1 MIYTLGESLL
11 DIIIKDLNHVTAHP
25 GGAMLN
31 AAISMQRAGL
41 QTSLI
46 SELGNDKAGE
56 LILNSLNTEQIN
68 IQYIT
73 VYSNNETSLAIAFL
87 DKEKKPEYTFK
98 KSYPKIRKLPLPPN
112 FTNNDFLLFGSLYS
126 LDFNLYPQ
134 IDLYLQ
140 KAKQAET
147 TIIYDPN
154 IRMSEKIKNPDL
166 KKILFRN
173 MSIAEIIKGSDEDFN
188 AIFPGKPIEELNEEF
203 LKINPEALFI
213 ITQGKNGASA
223 FYKNKIF
230 HEAAKPVKTI
240 STVGAGDGFNAGIIA
255 YMENNNIIFPL
266 SGKEILSLL
275 KTGNKFASAVCSS
288 QENYIPLKSK

>member
-11 DIIIKDLNHVTAHP
+11 DIIIEDLNHATTHP

-31 AAISMQRAGL
+31 AAISLQRNGL

-46 SELGNDKAGE
+46 SELGNNKAGK
-56 LILNSLNTEQIN
+56 LILDFLTNEHVNT
-68 IQYIT
+68 QYIT
-73 VYSNNETSLAIAFL
+73 VYADSETSMAIAFL
-87 DKEKKPEYTFK
+87 DKKKKPEYTFK
-98 KSYPKIRKLPLPPN
+98 KCYPKIRKLPSPPD

-126 LDFNLYPQ
+126 LDSNLYPQ
-134 IDLYLQ
+134 INLYLQ
-140 KAKQAET
+140 KAKQAGA

-154 IRMSEKIKNPDL
+154 IRQAEKIKNPGL

-173 MSIAEIIKGSDEDFN
+173 ISIADIIKGSDEDFN
-188 AIFPGKPIEELNEEF
+188 AIFPGKPIQELNEEF

-213 ITQGKNGASA
+213 ITQGENGASA
-223 FYKNKIF
+223 FYEKKIF
-230 HEAAKPVKTI
+230 HEIAKPVKTI

-255 YMENNNIIFPL
+255 YMQNNNITFPI
-266 SGKEILSLL
+266 SEENILYML
-275 KTGNKFASAVCSS
+275 KNGNKFASDVCSS